1 MGGQENRWRFTS
13 PRGTFENTAV
23 HGQRTPNRAGH
34 EHLRKTRNGRLP
46 GRIPARVSR
55 ERLGANQGRLRI
67 PMPTRP

>member
-34 EHLRKTRNGRLP
+34 EHLRKTRNGRLL
-46 GRIPARVSR
+46 AAFLR
-55 ERLGANQGRLRI
+55 ECHEKDGC
-67 PMPTRP
+67 